1 MSSFHETEDGSL
13 LFAMIISPEIKVL
26 FSVFLGAYLTLKP
39 QPLIFDLRAS
49 PLRLRNRMGQGLLQQ
64 PAEVGLRRWLL
75 DGSFF
80 RFPGLSHCRDSQQ
93 DL

>member
-1 MSSFHETEDGSL
+1 
-13 LFAMIISPEIKVL
+13 MIISPEIKVL
-26 FSVFLGAYLTLKP
+26 FSVFLGAHLTLKP

-49 PLRLRNRMGQGLLQQ
+49 PLCLLTRMGQVLLQQ
-64 PAEVGLRRWLL
+64 PAEVGLGLWLL

-80 RFPGLSHCRDSQQ
+80 RFLGLSNCRDSQQ

>member
-49 PLRLRNRMGQGLLQQ
+49 PLCPLTRMGQGLLQQ
-64 PAEVGLRRWLL
+64 PAEVGLGLWLL
-75 DGSFF
+75 SGSFF